1 MGIGKNPPERTNGL
15 PGRLLAYLVLSA
27 CVVGLQNSGAGP
39 AASVGAFAKTSY
51 DTAPPAGSRQLAQRH
66 PRHDPQ
72 QNEQTRAQ

>member
-1 MGIGKNPPERTNGL
+1 MGIGKNPPERTIGPPGGL
-15 PGRLLAYLVLSA
+15 LPYLVLSPSA
-27 CVVGLQNSGAGP
+27 VGLQSSGAGP